1 VRGFSL
7 LDSSGL
13 PVAKTCFDP
22 ANIPEALHLD
32 VWRQASRCGAQVDS
46 LQRDWRFRGR
56 TSNWYTDGVVF
67 SHTLCDATHYQ
78 RTPRHI
84 RRGDSDCL
92 VLKLQLAGHQQGIFG
107 DFDHFSSP
115 PGTLVLQDW
124 AIPYNITTTP
134 YEVMAV
140 SIPRYL
146 LRGSHLMYRR
156 NPVITW
162 QPDSPQ
168 ARLLVPILTQTL
180 KSLATASAGE
190 ADAYAA
196 GITGL
201 LDGLLLGDR
210 ELLQSKYRER
220 DRLEDMRQYLSRHL
234 SDPDLGADHLCRQFH
249 CSRATVYRLFQREG
263 GIATFILRQRLQR
276 CMQEISRMGVVQKGF
291 LEALAHT
298 WGFSSRANLARHF
311 KAYYGITPQ
320 QAVEAARSHQNEGQR
335 EMNAPYWRDAYR
347 VSRWL
352 ESIAPGASPTEPA
365 GAHGGARQGP
375 RELAGH

>member
-1 VRGFSL
+1 
-7 LDSSGL
+7 
-13 PVAKTCFDP
+13 
-22 ANIPEALHLD
+22 
-32 VWRQASRCGAQVDS
+32 
-46 LQRDWRFRGR
+46 
-56 TSNWYTDGVVF
+56 
-67 SHTLCDATHYQ
+67 
-78 RTPRHI
+78 
-84 RRGDSDCL
+84 
-92 VLKLQLAGHQQGIFG
+92 
-107 DFDHFSSP
+107 
-115 PGTLVLQDW
+115 
-124 AIPYNITTTP
+124 
-134 YEVMAV
+134 
-140 SIPRYL
+140 
-146 LRGSHLMYRR
+146 MYRR

-335 EMNAPYWRDAYR
+335 EMNAPYWRDAHR

-365 GAHGGARQGP
+365 GAHGGTRQGP